1 MTEEIN
7 TNLIAEL
14 KEELGCQIE
23 ITEGERAFK
32 ITKGKA
38 LIKKIVNDALSGD
51 KTMIGSVLK
60 LAEKI
65 DVCDKTQRERAQKE
79 DPISGEDWES
89 ILKFYIQNKEAVDE
103 KIEKTRESRFNH
115 FDLKSG

>member
-23 ITEGERAFK
+23 ITEGEQAFK

-65 DVCDKTQRERAQKE
+65 DGEEENQRLKTQKE

-103 KIEKTRESRFNH
+103 KIEKARKEKFSQ
-115 FDLKSG
+115 FDFIS